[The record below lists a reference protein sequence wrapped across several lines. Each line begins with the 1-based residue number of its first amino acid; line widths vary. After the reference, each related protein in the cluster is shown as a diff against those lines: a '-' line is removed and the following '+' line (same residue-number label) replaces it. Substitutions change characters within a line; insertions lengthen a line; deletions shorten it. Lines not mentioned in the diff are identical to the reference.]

1 MADQLTVVSPNQKFV
16 VWGNN
21 IGVAYTSESVT
32 ADDNMPQTTSFTKDG
47 DEAEIRDAE
56 GEVQTFVCYN
66 KRQTLDIEVIPTG
79 GTVAAAKGN
88 NLCPAKGSLVTV
100 TDLSSGGHSE
110 LADTWICINASQ
122 SGSNT
127 SEVRISMSLRQYAV
141 AVATATT

>member
-32 ADDNMPQTTSFTKDG
+32 ADDNLPQTTSFTKDG

-79 GTVAAAKGN
+79 GTA
-88 NLCPAKGSLVTV
+88 GSRERQQSLPGKRI
-100 TDLSSGGHSE
+100 DL
-110 LADTWICINASQ
+110 LQ
-122 SGSNT
+122 
-127 SEVRISMSLRQYAV
+127 
-141 AVATATT
+141 

>member
-32 ADDNMPQTTSFTKDG
+32 ADDNLPQTTSFTKDG

-66 KRQTLDIEVIPTG
+66 KRETLDIEVVPVG
-79 GTVAAAKGN
+79 LLAASAGLN
-88 NLCPAKGSLVTV
+88 NVCPAKGELVTIS
-100 TDLSSGGHSE
+100 DLSGTTNHTE
-110 LADTWICINASQ
+110 LISTSWICINASQ
-122 SGSNT
+122 SASNT
-127 SEVRISMSLRQYAV
+127 SEVRISMSLRKYAV
-141 AVATATT
+141 ALT